1 MNKDLTVSDE
11 NEWKY
16 SPKTKKNLYKEKY
29 KWDRFLIFI
38 ICKFEKSIITVFIL
52 LICKC
57 IFLNK
62 KAYYLLLYQY
72 TV

>member
-1 MNKDLTVSDE
+1 MKMNE
-11 NEWKY
+11 NIVLKQKKIY
-16 SPKTKKNLYKEKY
+16 IKKNINGIV
-29 KWDRFLIFI
+29 FLIFI